1 MTFSVLLSLVLHVSL
16 YVFATYAIPFFKIN
30 EPIEQAFEVD
40 YVENL
45 PTSSL
50 TTVKVGSSSESNKV
64 KDKNKKDINKEKKI
78 KSPPPP
84 PPPASPNIRENIN
97 KKNDKLKKQK
107 DLNEI
112 AEIIKKKPKLKIEKK
127 KEIPKVVSKP
137 KTLKKQTTPKVVVK
151 PKKIKNKQKENFA
164 KGILN
169 TLAEAKI
176 KNNEVKNEKANKED
190 LLNKIKKM
198 AGNSNRQVKE
208 TSLNFSQTDIDRISN
223 HVRKFFN
230 VSYAASEVNNII
242 TLKIIT
248 NLDGTVKS
256 VSIIEKAKYMRNKF
270 YRAAADAARRAV
282 LDSSPLP
289 LPKGKEKLFTNI
301 IFDFNTSFIKSY

>member
-1 MTFSVLLSLVLHVSL
+1 MVSSTFISIVLHISFIIIAYFGMPILKV
-16 YVFATYAIPFFKIN
+16 K
-30 EPIEQAFEVD
+30 EPIEQPIDIVD
-40 YVENL
+40 DT
-45 PTSSL
+45 PISSQTSL
-50 TTVKVGSSSESNKV
+50 KLGTTTVKKENE
-64 KDKNKKDINKEKKI
+64 KKIEDKEKKI
-78 KSPPPP
+78 RKTVPPPP
-84 PPPASPNIRENIN
+84 PVPSKKLVD
-97 KKNDKLKKQK
+97 KKNNELKKQK
-107 DLNEI
+107 NLNEI

-137 KTLKKQTTPKVVVK
+137 RILKQTTPKVVVK
-151 PKKIKNKQKENFA
+151 PEKIKNKQKENFA
-164 KGILN
+164 KGLLN

-176 KNNEVKNEKANKED
+176 KNNEVKKEKANKKD

-198 AGNSNRQVKE
+198 AGNSNRQVKK

-248 NLDGTVKS
+248 NLDGTVQS
-256 VSIIEKAKYMRNKF
+256 VTIIEKSKYMRNKF

-289 LPKGKEKLFTNI
+289 LPKGKEKLFTNM

>member
-1 MTFSVLLSLVLHVSL
+1 MVGSTFISIGLHISFIIIAYFGMPTL
-16 YVFATYAIPFFKIN
+16 KIK
-30 EPIEQAFEVD
+30 EPIEQPIDIVD
-40 YVENL
+40 DT
-45 PTSSL
+45 PISSQTSL
-50 TTVKVGSSSESNKV
+50 KLGTTTVKKEN
-64 KDKNKKDINKEKKI
+64 NKKIEEVKEKKI
-78 KSPPPP
+78 RKTIPP
-84 PPPASPNIRENIN
+84 PPPAPSKELID
-97 KKNDKLKKQK
+97 KKNNELKKQ
-107 DLNEI
+107 
-112 AEIIKKKPKLKIEKK
+112 

-151 PKKIKNKQKENFA
+151 PEKIKNKQKENFA
-164 KGILN
+164 KGLLN

-176 KNNEVKNEKANKED
+176 KNNEVKKEKANKED
-190 LLNKIKKM
+190 LLKKIKKI

-248 NLDGTVKS
+248 NLDGTVQS
-256 VSIIEKAKYMRNKF
+256 VTIIEKSKYMKNKF

-301 IFDFNTSFIKSY
+301 TFDFNTSFIKSY

>member
-1 MTFSVLLSLVLHVSL
+1 MPILKV
-16 YVFATYAIPFFKIN
+16 K
-30 EPIEQAFEVD
+30 EPIEQPIDIVD
-40 YVENL
+40 DT
-45 PTSSL
+45 PISSQTSL
-50 TTVKVGSSSESNKV
+50 KLGTTTVKKENE
-64 KDKNKKDINKEKKI
+64 KKIEDKEKKI
-78 KSPPPP
+78 RKTVPPPP
-84 PPPASPNIRENIN
+84 PVPSKKLVD
-97 KKNDKLKKQK
+97 KKNNELKKQK
-107 DLNEI
+107 NLNEI

-137 KTLKKQTTPKVVVK
+137 RKLKQTTPKVVVK
-151 PKKIKNKQKENFA
+151 PEKIKNKQKENFA
-164 KGILN
+164 KGLLN

-176 KNNEVKNEKANKED
+176 KNNEVKKEKANKED
-190 LLNKIKKM
+190 LLKKIKKM

-248 NLDGTVKS
+248 NLDGTVQS
-256 VSIIEKAKYMRNKF
+256 VTIIEKSKYMKNKF

-289 LPKGKEKLFTNI
+289 LPKGKEKLFTDM

>member
-1 MTFSVLLSLVLHVSL
+1 MVSSTFISIGLHISFIIIAYFGMPILKV
-16 YVFATYAIPFFKIN
+16 K
-30 EPIEQAFEVD
+30 EPIEQPIDIVD
-40 YVENL
+40 DT
-45 PTSSL
+45 PISSQTSL
-50 TTVKVGSSSESNKV
+50 KLGTTKV
-64 KDKNKKDINKEKKI
+64 KKENEKKIEDKEKKI
-78 KSPPPP
+78 RKTVPPPP
-84 PPPASPNIRENIN
+84 PVPSKKLVD
-97 KKNDKLKKQK
+97 KKNNELKKQK
-107 DLNEI
+107 NLNEI

-137 KTLKKQTTPKVVVK
+137 RILKQTTPKVVVK
-151 PKKIKNKQKENFA
+151 PEKIKNKQKENFA
-164 KGILN
+164 KGLLN

-176 KNNEVKNEKANKED
+176 KNNEVKKEKANKED

-198 AGNSNRQVKE
+198 AGNSNRQVKK

-248 NLDGTVKS
+248 NLDGTVQS
-256 VSIIEKAKYMRNKF
+256 VTIIEKSKYMRNKF

-289 LPKGKEKLFTNI
+289 LPKGKEKLFTDM

>member
-1 MTFSVLLSLVLHVSL
+1 MFLSTIVSIFFHISLIVVGYYGLPPIKVKPTNEQIIDIDFDTPLERETSLRTGSSLVKRD
-16 YVFATYAIPFFKIN
+16 I
-30 EPIEQAFEVD
+30 
-40 YVENL
+40 
-45 PTSSL
+45 
-50 TTVKVGSSSESNKV
+50 SNKNDTSEV
-64 KDKNKKDINKEKKI
+64 ETIKKLA
-78 KSPPPP
+78 PPPKKLV
-84 PPPASPNIRENIN
+84 N
-97 KKNDKLKKQK
+97 KKNEFEEIEKL
-107 DLNEI
+107 
-112 AEIIKKKPKLKIEKK
+112 IKKKPKLKTEKK
-127 KEIPKVVSKP
+127 EEFPKAVSKP
-137 KTLKKQTTPKVVVK
+137 KITKKPNLPKVVAK
-151 PKKIKNKQKENFA
+151 PSQITKKQKENLA
-164 KGILN
+164 KGLLN
-169 TLAEAKI
+169 TLAEVKI
-176 KNNEVKNEKANKED
+176 KNNEVKKEKANKED

-248 NLDGTVKS
+248 NLDGTVQS
-256 VSIIEKAKYMRNKF
+256 VTIIEKAKYMRNKF

-289 LPKGKEKLFTNI
+289 LPKGKEKLFTNM